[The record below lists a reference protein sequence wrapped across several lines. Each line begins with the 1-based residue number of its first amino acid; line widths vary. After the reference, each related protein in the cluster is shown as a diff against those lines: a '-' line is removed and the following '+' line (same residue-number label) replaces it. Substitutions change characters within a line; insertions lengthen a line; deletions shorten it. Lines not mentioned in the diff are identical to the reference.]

1 MLLLD
6 AGNSRCKWAYVEN
19 GAWVHHGAVDN
30 ADIAA
35 LQQTFA
41 GLPQPVRVIVS
52 NVGGLAREQE
62 LRQLCSLWPV
72 PPEFVTACREACG
85 VSNRY
90 EEPSRLGSDRWA
102 ALIAA
107 WRRVGQ
113 RCLVVN
119 CGTATTVDALS
130 ERGEF
135 IGGLI
140 LPGITLMRQSLSRGT
155 AQLPDVQ
162 GQIRDFP
169 CNTADAI
176 HSGVLRATLGAIRHQ
191 YELLAADGVA
201 VCVLGGGAA
210 DRLQAL
216 LGMPL
221 QRVDNLVLE
230 GLQVIGETSA

>member
-30 ADIAA
+30 GEIAI
-35 LQQTFA
+35 LQQIFA

-52 NVGGLAREQE
+52 NVGGLVHEQE
-62 LRQLCSLWPV
+62 LRQLCNLWPV
-72 PPEFVTACREACG
+72 SPEFVTARREACG
-85 VSNRY
+85 VSNGY

-155 AQLPDVQ
+155 AQLPDMQ

-176 HSGVLRATLGAIRHQ
+176 HSGVLRATLGAIRLQ
-191 YELLAADGVA
+191 YELLAGGGVA

-210 DRLQAL
+210 DQLQAL

>member
-30 ADIAA
+30 GEIAI

-52 NVGGLAREQE
+52 NVGGLAHEQM
-62 LRQLCSLWPV
+62 LRGVCSLWSV
-72 PPEFVTACREACG
+72 QPEFVTARHEACG

-102 ALIAA
+102 ALIGA
-107 WRRVGQ
+107 WQRVRQ

-155 AQLPDVQ
+155 AQLPDMP
-162 GQIRDFP
+162 GRLRDFP

-176 HSGVLRATLGAIRHQ
+176 HNGVLRATLGAIRHQ
-191 YELLAADGVA
+191 YELLDADGNA
-201 VCVLGGGAA
+201 VCVLGGGGA
-210 DRLQAL
+210 DQVQAL

-230 GLQVIGETSA
+230 GLQVIGETDA